1 MLPDTFLENLIE
13 YIADDNRKSL
23 CLYDAL
29 SKAYESSLS
38 DYPEEINLLGVYFYD
53 VLKLL
58 THSQLKKKEIDS
70 GNAPD
75 NALLTKSLE
84 VWPYLGYEDIRSVC
98 NLDTKKYGKGLS
110 SRQTQ
115 FRRTLQSLVNL
126 QYYIGRKKIAKVSLL
141 TPVIDAGNNLW
152 LNSSRIET
160 NLIDVP
166 LELFAFP
173 QLEDQLI
180 LLELLVKEVME
191 DNDHLI
197 PVKLITDL
205 LKRHIAGDCTEGRP
219 ELQLDGE
226 ILLLGSGI
234 ELHNRMLS
242 VAAKQKNMSVVNI
255 LHGEAFGVY
264 DEPIFSKYGEQMY
277 SNAILGYGKSVLTA
291 STTYQHGLKR
301 GVEYI
306 ESNGVNVFRNYE
318 KNYTGFNSEKHEI
331 SYYYFPTTLSG
342 ISHRYGP
349 YRDTADSLY
358 IKWQKIVLE
367 LFGYR
372 IKFKKHPKEKY
383 QYSYQF
389 LGVDMVSGK
398 LDNVLIEFDVFV
410 FDYIGTAFN
419 IACATNKPIVYF
431 DLGIRNIH
439 PDALDEIKLRT
450 VYFDIK
456 DGMPTLDEVQEQLH
470 FKPIENKYS
479 RKYSLCGN
487 NKSRSESL
495 IEGIEKLL
503 SPSIVNSNE

>member
-58 THSQLKKKEIDS
+58 TQSQLKKKEIDS

-75 NALLTKSLE
+75 NELLTKSIE

-160 NLIDVP
+160 NLIDSS
-166 LELFAFP
+166 LGLFAFP

-180 LLELLVKEVME
+180 LLQSLITEVME
-191 DNDHLI
+191 DCGHLI
-197 PVKLITDL
+197 ATELITDL
-205 LKRHIAGDCTEGRP
+205 LIKHIAADCTEGRP
-219 ELQLDGE
+219 EVQLDGE
-226 ILLLGSGI
+226 FLLLGSGI
-234 ELHNRMLS
+234 ELQNRMLS
-242 VAAKQKNMSVVNI
+242 VAGKQKNMSVINI
-255 LHGEAFGVY
+255 MHGEAFGVY
-264 DEPIFSKYGEQMY
+264 DEPAFSKYGEQMY
-277 SNAILGYGKSVLTA
+277 SSAILGYGKSVLST
-291 STTYQHGLKR
+291 STTYQYGMKR

-306 ESNGVNVFRNYE
+306 DSNGVNVFRNYHE
-318 KNYTGFNSEKHEI
+318 NYTGFNSDKREI
-331 SYYYFPTTLSG
+331 NFYYFPTTLSG
-342 ISHRYGP
+342 SSHRHGP
-349 YRDTADSLY
+349 FRDTADSLY
-358 IKWQKIVLE
+358 IEWQKIVFE
-367 LFGYR
+367 LFGNS
-372 IKFKKHPKEKY
+372 ILIKKHPKEKY
-383 QYSYQF
+383 AASYPS

-398 LDNVLIEFDVFV
+398 LDNVLNEFDVFV

-456 DGMPTLDEVQEQLH
+456 DGMPTLDEVHEQLR
-470 FKPIENKYS
+470 FKSIENNYS

-495 IEGIEKLL
+495 IEGIKKLL
-503 SPSIVNSNE
+503 SSSM